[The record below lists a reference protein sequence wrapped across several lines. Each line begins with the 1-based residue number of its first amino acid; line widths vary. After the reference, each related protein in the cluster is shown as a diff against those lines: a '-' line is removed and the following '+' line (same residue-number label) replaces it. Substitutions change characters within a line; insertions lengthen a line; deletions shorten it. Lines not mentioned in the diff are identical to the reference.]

1 MAFRVFCCFF
11 SHQSRVVR
19 RIRQPAGLWQSD
31 TRTNLY
37 ICSLVF
43 RSQGFPIAPETVS
56 PFRRVLNILA
66 RELSTVGNSFL
77 SSDYR
82 RKSVF
87 FHRSSIH
94 IVLALA
100 LSLRHS
106 RSSITKISLRDDGS
120 EKKNKKENTSED
132 IEKERRKQISKP
144 RVYWRG
150 V

>member
-1 MAFRVFCCFF
+1 DSLCPWTSLIGSGTKWIVIEKKLKNWDYSPIFLPKKIYSNLVSSLSGISSVVFF
-11 SHQSRVVR
+11 SHKSRVVR

-82 RKSVF
+82 CKSVF
-87 FHRSSIH
+87 F
-94 IVLALA
+94 IV
-100 LSLRHS
+100 
-106 RSSITKISLRDDGS
+106 
-120 EKKNKKENTSED
+120 
-132 IEKERRKQISKP
+132 Q
-144 RVYWRG
+144 VYT
-150 V
+150 